1 MRANDGDIVP
11 MSGVVWP
18 RVRKGRRNRPSG
30 IVFYLGHAIQCR
42 RKKTMALS
50 LFKNADA
57 LYEQAIDLIKQGEFE
72 KARGRLMKSIEKDGG
87 PDDISSV
94 LVCMIDMRG
103 RLGDISA
110 YRNLL
115 NALKA
120 TAARE
125 FTFGLTTVSVPMMI
139 VQCELAVEEI
149 QAFNMNGASTVLL
162 EKGNRLLKL
171 AQRYQSEVGN
181 ETLKMNEIFLND
193 TTRTGIR
200 EGMVLLAMGY
210 ESLASGTV
218 WDDPKKA
225 AEYQQIAYGYRKQ
238 VGDTGES
245 NLRLVND
252 YSRTCKCWFCGR
264 TASGLGIHFFPISS
278 EISPMLRKSGE
289 GEPLRSESED
299 YGSIYACRACYK
311 GISARA
317 DDIAK
322 AYHNQAMSEM
332 RAMEA
337 RLQAEIVALWSAVR
351 SIR

>member
-1 MRANDGDIVP
+1 
-11 MSGVVWP
+11 
-18 RVRKGRRNRPSG
+18 
-30 IVFYLGHAIQCR
+30 
-42 RKKTMALS
+42 MALS
-50 LFKNADA
+50 LFKDADA

-87 PDDISSV
+87 PDDISAV

-103 RLGDISA
+103 RLGDVSA
-110 YRNLL
+110 YGNLL

-120 TAARE
+120 TKAKE
-125 FTFGLTTVSVPMMI
+125 FTFGLTTVSVPTMI
-139 VQCELAVEEI
+139 LQCELAIEEI
-149 QAFNMNGASTVLL
+149 HALNMNGSSAVTL

-218 WDDPKKA
+218 WNDPKKA

-245 NLRLVND
+245 NLKLIND
-252 YSRTCKCWFCGR
+252 YSKTCKCWFCGR
-264 TASGLGIHFFPISS
+264 TASGLGIHFFPMSS
-278 EISPMLRKSGE
+278 EISPMLLKSGE
-289 GEPLRSESED
+289 GEPIKSDSD
-299 YGSIYACRACYK
+299 DHNSIYACRACYR
-311 GISARA
+311 GISIRA
-317 DDIAK
+317 DEIAK
-322 AYHNQAMSEM
+322 VYYNQAMEEM

-337 RLQAEIVALWSAVR
+337 RLNAEIAALWSAVR

>member
-1 MRANDGDIVP
+1 
-11 MSGVVWP
+11 
-18 RVRKGRRNRPSG
+18 
-30 IVFYLGHAIQCR
+30 
-42 RKKTMALS
+42 MALS
-50 LFKNADA
+50 LFKDADA

-87 PDDISSV
+87 PDDISAV

-103 RLGDISA
+103 RLGDVSA
-110 YRNLL
+110 YGNLL

-120 TAARE
+120 TKAKE
-125 FTFGLTTVSVPMMI
+125 FTFGLTTVSVPTMI
-139 VQCELAVEEI
+139 LQCELAIEEI
-149 QAFNMNGASTVLL
+149 HALNMNGSSAVTL

-218 WDDPKKA
+218 WNDPKKA

-245 NLRLVND
+245 NLKLIND
-252 YSRTCKCWFCGR
+252 YSKTCKCWFCGR
-264 TASGLGIHFFPISS
+264 TASGLGIHFFPMSS
-278 EISPMLRKSGE
+278 EISPMLLKSGE
-289 GEPLRSESED
+289 GEPIKSDSD
-299 YGSIYACRACYK
+299 DHNSIYACRACYR
-311 GISARA
+311 GISIRA
-317 DDIAK
+317 DEIAK
-322 AYHNQAMSEM
+322 VYYNQAMGEM

-337 RLQAEIVALWSAVR
+337 RLNAEIAALWSAVR